1 VEGRGCRIVELLEGQ
16 MTRTPTLGPISTKL
30 QQIAGL
36 ARQQP
41 KAALR
46 TLAHHIDID
55 WLREAY
61 RRTRKTGAPGID
73 RQTAQEYARNLE
85 QNLQSLLARA
95 KSGRY
100 RAPAVRR
107 VHIPKRGGSSTR
119 PIGIP
124 TFEDKVLQRAVAM
137 VLEAVYEQD
146 FLDCSYGF
154 RPGRSAHQALGAIRE
169 PLMTMGGGWVLEVDI
184 RSFFETLDHG
194 LLRGFLRQRV
204 RDGVLLRL
212 IGKWLRAGVMED
224 RTLHYPESGTPQG
237 GVISPLLANIYLHE
251 VVDQWFESVV
261 KPRLKG
267 LSFMVRYA
275 DDLVL
280 TFSSEEDARRVM
292 AVLPKRFGKFGLAL
306 HPEKTRLV
314 SFGKPRSPSDR
325 VTSRSSSKPDTFDFL
340 GFTHY
345 WARSRR
351 GYWVIKRQTA
361 RPRFRRAVQ
370 ETARWCR
377 RHRHRPVTAQH
388 QMLVRKLRGHYAYYG
403 ITGNSPSLGR
413 FRHEVIKAWRK
424 WLDRRSRS
432 RRMSW
437 ERFRR
442 LLERYPLP
450 YATSVHSAY
459 RLVANP

>member
-1 VEGRGCRIVELLEGQ
+1 MELLEGK
-16 MTRTPTLGPISTKL
+16 MARTPTLMPISTRL
-30 QQIAGL
+30 QRIAGL
-36 ARQQP
+36 ARQKP
-41 KAALR
+41 KMALR
-46 TLAHHIDID
+46 TLAHHIDIE
-55 WLREAY
+55 WLMEAY
-61 RRTRKTGAPGID
+61 RRTRKGGAPGID
-73 RQTAQEYARNLE
+73 GQTAQEYARNLE
-85 QNLQSLLARA
+85 QNLQSLLDRV

-107 VHIPKRGGSSTR
+107 VHIPKEGGSMTR
-119 PIGIP
+119 PIGVP
-124 TFEDKVLQRAVAM
+124 TFEDKILQRAVAM

-154 RPGRSAHQALGAIRE
+154 RPRRSAHQGLEAVRE
-169 PLMTMGGGWVLEVDI
+169 PLMMMNGGWVLRVDI
-184 RSFFETLDHG
+184 QGFFETLDHG
-194 LLRGFLRQRV
+194 HLREMLRQRV

-212 IGKWLRAGVMED
+212 IGKWLKAGVMED
-224 RTLHYPESGTPQG
+224 HVLHYRESGTPQG

-267 LSFMVRYA
+267 LSSMVRYA

-280 TFSSEEDARRVM
+280 TFSREDDARRVM
-292 AVLPKRFGKFGLAL
+292 AVLPKRFGKYGLLL
-306 HPEKTRLV
+306 HPDKTRLV
-314 SFGKPRSPSDR
+314 SFGKPHSPPGGAGVRSGF
-325 VTSRSSSKPDTFDFL
+325 KPGTFDFL
-340 GFTHY
+340 GFTHH

-351 GYWVIKRQTA
+351 GFWVIKRKTA
-361 RPRFRRAVQ
+361 RTRFRRAVR

-377 RHRHRPVTAQH
+377 RHRHRPVREQH

-413 FRHEVIKAWRK
+413 FRNEVTKAWRK

-459 RLVANP
+459 RAAAKP

>member
-107 VHIPKRGGSSTR
+107 VHIPKRGGSATR

-137 VLEAVYEQD
+137 ILEAVYEED

-212 IGKWLRAGVMED
+212 IGKWLRAGVMEG

-314 SFGKPRSPSDR
+314 SFGKPRSSSDR

-377 RHRHRPVTAQH
+377 RHRHRPVTVQH

-459 RLVANP
+459 RPVANP